1 MDNSTYWEYLINKYE
16 NMSDEDFEKLVDE
29 LDQKNEPFL
38 ISENM
43 NQNLAQTVPFLKNQI
58 WRFMFLQTL
67 KYKP

>member
-38 ISENM
+38 ISENI
-43 NQNLAQTVPFLKNQI
+43 Q
-58 WRFMFLQTL
+58 
-67 KYKP
+67 